1 MLYPTLIKVTWKSK
15 LKAAFPDPNNY
26 SSFMGNFST
35 ATGIVT
41 LLMMLGGRLIF
52 KKFGWGVAAM
62 ITPITLLTT
71 GERVRHPDRES
82 EGGGGGLREMKG
94 KLRESEADPKGDR
107 WTDRQTD
114 RMKWCSREN

>member
-1 MLYPTLIKVTWKSK
+1 
-15 LKAAFPDPNNY
+15 
-26 SSFMGNFST
+26 
-35 ATGIVT
+35 
-41 LLMMLGGRLIF
+41 MMLGGRLIF

-82 EGGGGGLREMKG
+82 E
-94 KLRESEADPKGDR
+94 ADPKGDR